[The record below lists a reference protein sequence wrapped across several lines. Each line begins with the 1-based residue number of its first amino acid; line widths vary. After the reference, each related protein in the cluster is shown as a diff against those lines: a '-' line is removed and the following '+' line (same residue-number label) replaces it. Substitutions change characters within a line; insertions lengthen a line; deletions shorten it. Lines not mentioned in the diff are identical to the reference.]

1 MANPN
6 QIIPD
11 LNALVKQYRT
21 LRSSQ
26 GYTFDY
32 RDDVWRLKNGQI
44 KFDTFLE
51 HATPDFV
58 DRLKDIFAQIIN
70 DKTVSDGSVKNYYQT
85 LLHILRFKHEES
97 DELVDDIND
106 TTLKSWVQSKP
117 PASYHGA
124 LKAFI
129 QKAQKKNRKH
139 FFPDVNDAALKKL
152 VGGQGKAY
160 LDVLTLDPDKGPWLE
175 FEVSLQDAALE
186 KAYIE
191 GMHVE
196 KYLVVQLI
204 RKYGPRCEQLANLKV
219 GDIFDNN
226 GKLQIRFPWAKANMS
241 IDTSP
246 WRPVRSDIEEAIR
259 DYLELRLQNIPSPH
273 ANLPFFTPE
282 GLPGVWGR
290 QGPSVSPNKAEG
302 FEGHV
307 KAQTLGPRFISVMNS
322 LDLATNRTGEEKPMS
337 FNPHRERHTIGTRL
351 ALQGLGVEQIAD
363 MLMHTDTSNCEA
375 YVQLGIQHFQ
385 LLREKLDTPMAPLA
399 SIFLNEP
406 IEQEELHSGEVDLII
421 APSLPNLPDMGG
433 GKCGSCTMK
442 YEQNAPFACL
452 TCSKFRVFA
461 DANLSLL
468 WDELHRRYAYLYD
481 ENGELNHRYDPAQA
495 AQFERYKQAIL
506 NAERH
511 RQEYVENR
519 ENNAK
524 LEA

>member
-1 MANPN
+1 MANTN
-6 QIIPD
+6 KEAVNFYDIIEQSTI
-11 LNALVKQYRT
+11 K
-21 LRSSQ
+21 SSQ
-26 GYTFDY
+26 GYTFNKQSDLWELQKANI
-32 RDDVWRLKNGQI
+32 RFDVLR
-44 KFDTFLE
+44 E
-51 HATPDFV
+51 VATPDFV
-58 DRLKDIFAQIIN
+58 EQLRDIFAKIIEG
-70 DKTVSDGSVKNYYQT
+70 KTVGDRTVISYYAA

-117 PASYHGA
+117 PTGYPFS
-124 LKAFI
+124 LKGFI
-129 QKAQKKNRKH
+129 QKAQKKDRKH
-139 FFPDVNDAALKKL
+139 FFPDVTDAALKKL
-152 VGGQGKAY
+152 GGGQNKAY
-160 LDVLTLDPDKGPWLE
+160 SDVLTLDPDKGPWVE
-175 FEVSLQDAALE
+175 AEVSLQDAALE

-196 KYLVVQLI
+196 KYLIVQLI
-204 RKYGPRCEQLANLKV
+204 RKYGPRSEQLANLKV

-273 ANLPFFTPE
+273 ANLPFFTPA
-282 GLPGVWGR
+282 GLPGVWG
-290 QGPSVSPNKAEG
+290 GSGGIASPIKAEG

-307 KAQTLGPRFISVMNS
+307 KANTLGKRFNYVMNS
-322 LDLATNRTGEEKPMS
+322 LDLATNRTGEEKLMS

-375 YVQLGIQHFQ
+375 YVKLGIQHFQ
-385 LLREKLDTPMAPLA
+385 LLRDKLNTPMAPLA

-406 IEQEELHSGEVDLII
+406 IEQEELHSGKVDLII